1 MRLKDLYKNVDNFQ
15 LKKNDDKNI
24 NDKKRIIYEDEHY
37 MFYYVNLP
45 LLIPPSSSSILAKSN
60 VVIDVDG
67 FVDRMNND
75 GVNNTDIIIEFL
87 EYLRT
92 FDIKNDT
99 KMRIKDIIAI
109 LKYNHGGYTS
119 WFIPSEKQINDII
132 LDNLDIKAGRVL
144 SSNISYENDRIMFK
158 YYRINGFGG
167 SDNLHVPVKK
177 EALLLGQILLM
188 RYK

>member
-1 MRLKDLYKNVDNFQ
+1 MKLKNLYENVDNFQ

-45 LLIPPSSSSILAKSN
+45 LLITSAILAKA
-60 VVIDVDG
+60 DVMALAG
-67 FVDRMNND
+67 FVHRMNND

-132 LDNLDIKAGRVL
+132 LDDLDIKAGRVL
-144 SSNISYENDRIMFK
+144 SSNISYENDKIMFK
-158 YYRINGFGG
+158 YYRINGVGG

-188 RYK
+188 RCK